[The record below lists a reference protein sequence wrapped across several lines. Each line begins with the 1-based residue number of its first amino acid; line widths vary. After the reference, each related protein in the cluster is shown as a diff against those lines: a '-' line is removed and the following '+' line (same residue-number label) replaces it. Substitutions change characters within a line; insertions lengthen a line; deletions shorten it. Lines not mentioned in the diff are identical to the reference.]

1 MSEPTTPQ
9 SGPHPPVPPNPSE
22 PPLPAAPPP
31 SGSLR
36 PTRILGWAAAV
47 LIVLYV
53 LADLALAVL
62 AWSTEDVIAEYL
74 AGDAAS
80 VAPFNVAMTLTSVAG
95 TLSFATF
102 IASAV
107 VFVIWLWRARV
118 NAELLCRAQH
128 TRSRGWVWGG
138 WICPVVLLWFP
149 FQIVRDVW
157 KASHPD
163 VAPDGYNMHL
173 MPFTK
178 VLGLWWAV
186 WLFDLAVDQYIVR
199 RDIGEQFDPLIG
211 ANVLSFV
218 LSAIAGGLLI
228 RLIMQISSWQET
240 KMSQPQL
247 VAAY

>member
-1 MSEPTTPQ
+1 M
-9 SGPHPPVPPNPSE
+9 
-22 PPLPAAPPP
+22 
-31 SGSLR
+31 
-36 PTRILGWAAAV
+36 